1 MLNFKNTKK
10 ILLVVLVIPSIYL
23 LGMLALSIS
32 STPEIKTISSITLKD
47 INTSNS
53 FNESPTEISDTT
65 INTTFEYKLIGIRS
79 GEIYSSVIVKK
90 ANKQYVVALGDKL
103 DDIYVLIEVNQ
114 NDAVFRNGQKIY
126 KLENNI
132 KGN

>member
-79 GEIYSSVIVKK
+79 GEINSSVIVKK

-103 DDIYVLIEVNQ
+103 DDLYELIEVSQ
-114 NDAVFRNGQKIY
+114 NGAVFRNGQKIY
-126 KLENNI
+126 KLENII

>member
-32 STPEIKTISSITLKD
+32 STPEIKIISSITLKD

-79 GEIYSSVIVKK
+79 GEINSSVIVKK

-126 KLENNI
+126 KLEYNI

>member
-32 STPEIKTISSITLKD
+32 STPEIKIISSINLKD

-79 GEIYSSVIVKK
+79 GEINSSVIVKK

-126 KLENNI
+126 KLEYNI

>member
-10 ILLVVLVIPSIYL
+10 ILLVVLVTPSIYL
-23 LGMLALSIS
+23 LGMLALSIL
-32 STPEIKTISSITLKD
+32 STPEIKIISSINLKD

-79 GEIYSSVIVKK
+79 GEINSSVIVKK

-126 KLENNI
+126 KLEYNI

>member
-32 STPEIKTISSITLKD
+32 STPEIKIISSITLKD
-47 INTSNS
+47 INTSNL

-79 GEIYSSVIVKK
+79 GEINSSVIVKK

-126 KLENNI
+126 KLEYNI

>member
-10 ILLVVLVIPSIYL
+10 ILLVVLVMPSIYL

-32 STPEIKTISSITLKD
+32 STPEIKIISSINLKD

-79 GEIYSSVIVKK
+79 GEINSSVIVKK

>member
-10 ILLVVLVIPSIYL
+10 ILLLALVTPSIFL
-23 LGMLALSIS
+23 LAMVILSLAS
-32 STPEIKTISSITLKD
+32 SPDIKIISSISLKD
-47 INTSNS
+47 INTSKS
-53 FNESPTEISDTT
+53 FNGDLSEISETS

-79 GEIYSSVIVKK
+79 GEINSSVIVKK

-103 DDIYVLIEVNQ
+103 DDLYELTEVSQ
-114 NDAVFRNGQKIY
+114 NGAVFRNGQKIY
-126 KLENNI
+126 KLENII

>member
-10 ILLVVLVIPSIYL
+10 ILLVVLVIPSIYIL
-23 LGMLALSIS
+23 AMLALSIS

-53 FNESPTEISDTT
+53 FNESSTEISDTT

-79 GEIYSSVIVKK
+79 GEINSSVIVKK

-126 KLENNI
+126 KLEYNI

>member
-32 STPEIKTISSITLKD
+32 STPEIKIISSITLKD

-65 INTTFEYKLIGIRS
+65 INTSFEYKLIGIRS
-79 GEIYSSVIVKK
+79 GEINSSVIVKK

-126 KLENNI
+126 KLEYNI

>member
-53 FNESPTEISDTT
+53 FNESSTEISDTT

-79 GEIYSSVIVKK
+79 GEINSSVIVKK

-126 KLENNI
+126 KLEYNI

>member
-79 GEIYSSVIVKK
+79 GEINSSVIVKK

-126 KLENNI
+126 KLEYNI

>member
-10 ILLVVLVIPSIYL
+10 ILLLALVTPSIFL
-23 LGMLALSIS
+23 LAMVILSLAS
-32 STPEIKTISSITLKD
+32 SPDIKIISSISLKD
-47 INTSNS
+47 INTSKS
-53 FNESPTEISDTT
+53 FDEDLAEISNAS

-79 GEIYSSVIVKK
+79 GEINSSVIVKK

-103 DDIYVLIEVNQ
+103 DDLYELIEVSQ
-114 NDAVFRNGQKIY
+114 NGAVFRNGQKIY
-126 KLENNI
+126 KLENII

>member
-32 STPEIKTISSITLKD
+32 STPEIKPISSITLKD

-79 GEIYSSVIVKK
+79 GEINSSVIVKK

>member
-23 LGMLALSIS
+23 LGMLALSIL
-32 STPEIKTISSITLKD
+32 STPEIKIISSINLKD

-79 GEIYSSVIVKK
+79 GEINSSVIVKK

>member
-65 INTTFEYKLIGIRS
+65 INTSFEYKLIGIRS
-79 GEIYSSVIVKK
+79 GEINSSVIVKK

-126 KLENNI
+126 KLEYNI

>member
-79 GEIYSSVIVKK
+79 GEINSSVIVKK
-90 ANKQYVVALGDKL
+90 ANKQYVVAFGDKL

>member
-32 STPEIKTISSITLKD
+32 STPEIKTISSINLKD

-79 GEIYSSVIVKK
+79 GEINSSVIVKK

>member
-10 ILLVVLVIPSIYL
+10 IFLLVLVTPSIFL
-23 LGMLALSIS
+23 LAMVILSLAS
-32 STPEIKTISSITLKD
+32 SPDIKIISSISLKD
-47 INTSNS
+47 INTSKS
-53 FNESPTEISDTT
+53 FNGDLSEISETS

-79 GEIYSSVIVKK
+79 GEINSSVIVKK

-103 DDIYVLIEVNQ
+103 DDLYELIEVSQ
-114 NDAVFRNGQKIY
+114 NGAVFRNGQKIY
-126 KLENNI
+126 KLENII

>member
-32 STPEIKTISSITLKD
+32 STPEIKIISSITLKD
-47 INTSNS
+47 INTLNS

-79 GEIYSSVIVKK
+79 GEINSSVIVKK

>member
-10 ILLVVLVIPSIYL
+10 ILLVVLVMPSIYL
-23 LGMLALSIS
+23 LGMLALSIL
-32 STPEIKTISSITLKD
+32 STPEIKIISSINLKD

-79 GEIYSSVIVKK
+79 GEINSSVIVKK

>member
-10 ILLVVLVIPSIYL
+10 ILLLALVTPSIFL
-23 LGMLALSIS
+23 LAMVILSLAS
-32 STPEIKTISSITLKD
+32 SPDIKIISSISLKD
-47 INTSNS
+47 INTSKS
-53 FNESPTEISDTT
+53 FNGDLSEISETS

-79 GEIYSSVIVKK
+79 GEINSSVIVKK

-103 DDIYVLIEVNQ
+103 DDLYEPIEVSQ
-114 NDAVFRNGQKIY
+114 NGAVFRNGQKIY
-126 KLENNI
+126 KLENII

>member
-10 ILLVVLVIPSIYL
+10 ILLLALITPSIFL
-23 LGMLALSIS
+23 LAMVILSLAS
-32 STPEIKTISSITLKD
+32 SPDIKIISSISLKD
-47 INTSNS
+47 INTSKS
-53 FNESPTEISDTT
+53 FNGDLSEISETS

-79 GEIYSSVIVKK
+79 GEINSSVIVKK

-103 DDIYVLIEVNQ
+103 DDLYELIEVSQ
-114 NDAVFRNGQKIY
+114 NGAVFRNGQKIY
-126 KLENNI
+126 KLENII